1 MSRFPSQFVHLQ
13 TPRGP
18 VDIHSFCRPE
28 TIAAFDFDPS
38 LKRYTA
44 YKPLLSD
51 KETLLTAASQAEQ
64 NVTLACTEEGAIVGV
79 ALLEYPSEEE
89 RWARVGERITMEVAV
104 IEVGAAWRSAG
115 IAREMLRALVDH
127 PLKENRIFYM
137 VGYSWT
143 WDLEGTRLTPIRYRE
158 VLIGLFSTFG
168 FRTYQT
174 NEPNILLRPENLFMA
189 RIGERI
195 PEAVQKRFKWV
206 RFDMDRYMEDTGW
219 KNA

>member
-1 MSRFPSQFVHLQ
+1 MSRFPPQVTRLQ

-18 VDIHSFCRPE
+18 VDIQSFCPPE
-28 TIAAFDFDPS
+28 MIGPLDFDPS

-51 KETLLTAASQAEQ
+51 KETLLAAASKEEQ
-64 NVTLACTEEGAIVGV
+64 NVTLACTQKGDIVGV
-79 ALLEYPSEEE
+79 ALLEYPSKEE
-89 RWARVGERITMEVAV
+89 RWVRVGERIMMEVAV
-104 IEVGAAWRSAG
+104 LEVGAAWRSAG

-143 WDLEGTRLTPIRYRE
+143 WDLEGTGLTPIRYRE
-158 VLIGLFSTFG
+158 MLIGLFSAFG
-168 FRTYQT
+168 FRTFQT

-189 RIGERI
+189 RIGGQI
-195 PEAVQKRFKWV
+195 PEGVQKRFKWV
-206 RFDMDRYMEDTGW
+206 RFDMDRYLEDTGW
-219 KNA
+219 KGA